1 MYFIKTGLRVVAYL
15 LACSVLTSPHF
26 AQSKNPKIGQASI
39 LKSANLQ
46 VISSIDSQSEISQH
60 ETDKPGKSRDKGAE
74 DLTPYER
81 AKDLLQT
88 IGLNN
93 PVPVQFENQTDS
105 PVVVL
110 DASLLVKKTR
120 RHTDSSE
127 EDYVIQAQI
136 HVSNATNKII
146 KAFGLY
152 FVKAGDKQPDNP
164 FIAHTHI
171 DANNLCTFQTT
182 NEIDDLMWLKKPE
195 QLLIKVAGI
204 VFADNSIWEEQ
215 PESKYIFDQLYID
228 HPDSFTR
235 EVEAKPVALTALRPN
250 YTEEAR
256 QNKVEGSV
264 SVRAL
269 VGADGKVKRVRIISG
284 LPDGLNEE
292 TILAVKQMLFKPAL
306 KADQPVDYWMV
317 MTVEF
322 RL

>member
-1 MYFIKTGLRVVAYL
+1 MYCIKTGLRVVVYL
-15 LACSVLTSPHF
+15 FACFVLTSTNF
-26 AQSKNPKIGQASI
+26 AQNKTHQIGQAPI
-39 LKSANLQ
+39 LKSPNLQ
-46 VISSIDSQSEISQH
+46 AISSIDSQSEISQN
-60 ETDKPGKSRDKGAE
+60 ETDKPGRRADKGAE
-74 DLTPYER
+74 DLTPYVR
-81 AKDLLQT
+81 AKELLQT

-93 PVPVQFENQTDS
+93 PVPVQFENQPDS

-120 RHTDSSE
+120 RHTDSPE

-152 FVKAGDKQPDNP
+152 FVKAGDNQPDNP

-204 VFADNSIWEEQ
+204 VFADNSLWEEQ

-235 EVEAKPVALTALRPN
+235 EVDEKPIALSAPRPH
-250 YTEEAR
+250 YTEEAKKN
-256 QNKVEGSV
+256 QIAGSV
-264 SVRAL
+264 SVQTL
-269 VGADGKVKRVRIISG
+269 IGADGKVKRMRIISG
-284 LPDGLNEE
+284 LPDGLNEMALQA
-292 TILAVKQMLFKPAL
+292 IKQMLFKPAM
-306 KADQPVDYWMV
+306 KADQPVDYWMMV
-317 MTVEF
+317 TIEF
-322 RL
+322 SL